1 MPKKAFTPEQ
11 IVAKLRHI
19 EVLLSQ
25 GKTVPLACKEAGI
38 VDQTYYRWRKEFGGL
53 QLEQAKKLKDLQK
66 ENAQLKR
73 ALATVTL
80 EKQVLKD
87 IAEGNVWSAP
97 LFASVKLRS
106 DIVVCVNVSGLSRV
120 GRFGDQAM
128 MRFAHAVP
136 NNLVRSR
143 KNQFPNPGLQHAD
156 QPLCHPC
163 STPQTQG
170 RRTLKLRPSER
181 SHRAG

>member
-1 MPKKAFTPEQ
+1 M
-11 IVAKLRHI
+11 I
-19 EVLLSQ
+19 
-25 GKTVPLACKEAGI
+25 GEAGI

-97 LFASVKLRS
+97 L
-106 DIVVCVNVSGLSRV
+106 
-120 GRFGDQAM
+120 
-128 MRFAHAVP
+128 
-136 NNLVRSR
+136 
-143 KNQFPNPGLQHAD
+143 LQV
-156 QPLCHPC
+156 
-163 STPQTQG
+163 
-170 RRTLKLRPSER
+170 
-181 SHRAG
+181 